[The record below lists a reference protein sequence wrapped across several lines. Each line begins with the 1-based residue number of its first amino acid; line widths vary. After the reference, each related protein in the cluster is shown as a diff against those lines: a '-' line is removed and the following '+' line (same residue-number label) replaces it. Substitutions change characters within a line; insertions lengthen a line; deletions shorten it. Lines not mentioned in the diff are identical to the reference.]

1 MRIAQLTFYSFG
13 KWEALGEKKGNWQT
27 PSRHSVS
34 LWLVSA
40 ERLVKETK
48 GEEILANCYS
58 AVLLTIQCICNS

>member
-48 GEEILANCYS
+48 GEEILANC
-58 AVLLTIQCICNS
+58 